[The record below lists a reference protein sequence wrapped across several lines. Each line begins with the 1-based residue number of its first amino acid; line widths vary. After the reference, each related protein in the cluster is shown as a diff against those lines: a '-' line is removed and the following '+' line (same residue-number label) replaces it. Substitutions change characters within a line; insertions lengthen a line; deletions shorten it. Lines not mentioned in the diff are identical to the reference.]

1 MGFLFHETYDAGFNF
16 SHWFS
21 DSFQNDAFIPMY
33 VETRSMSSQISGSN
47 LRESLF
53 ADENVWADEI
63 DDLLRNLDSEV
74 LGDSWVVNDGVYSE
88 GGLCPPTTSEKY
100 SPSGRKRGGSSS
112 VQFSYHSSY
121 SNTKWFDYTSHFW
134 VQYGSLTWDGRRN
147 LETNQYGPREEG
159 PSGFEDT
166 IDLGQDVYTIDGYLV
181 DSVTTSSVE
190 KAVEHVK
197 TQLEKVEERIK
208 FNLDIEAAYGC
219 VGSGV
224 GCVDDITEAPHR
236 CPVRVSGAGDK
247 SVESQSKYFGFYTNI
262 LLHPPSDANTGT
274 TSAYS
279 HDASSEQI
287 YENVN
292 RAVSKYF
299 ELRDAGKTRSN
310 LDPDHIVN
318 YPKQKKSS
326 LGSYGGNHINS
337 GDDAS
342 VVIPIG
348 CSLGDESVKK
358 SELGLHGSAILYGR
372 SDGCWEISNC
382 VDEDESL
389 IVAIGTEE
397 YEVEMLEED
406 KEGSD
411 GHYGRSCFLDD
422 AIDVLSDIAEVRSGD
437 NSEVDEVVTNKRL
450 ILGVRNFV
458 SEPTDWRPSLLDA
471 YCTDKEYRTDK
482 DVWTAYLMSCIPQT
496 FLGNNWDYKYKNF
509 GGGQLILKYIPS
521 NLTSWNQ
528 AVNKISISFKD
539 GVYTVSDV
547 FETDSEFHS
556 VSKIINEL
564 VDRMSIIEDN
574 VRANQFVEKI
584 YTICDGSCCNVEYSE
599 IVEANPTEIL
609 DDIRGVSTS
618 IISSIAEEYGTYLSL
633 VNTDNDLSKYKNHHF
648 EKEADF
654 ISDYA
659 SQFTEVYLDTHI
671 PYESKIPCSHKL

>member
-1 MGFLFHETYDAGFNF
+1 MSMD
-16 SHWFS
+16 
-21 DSFQNDAFIPMY
+21 
-33 VETRSMSSQISGSN
+33 VETRSMSSQISGPN

-53 ADENVWADEI
+53 ADENVWVDEI

-74 LGDSWVVNDGVYSE
+74 LGDSWVVNDSVYSE

-112 VQFSYHSSY
+112 VQFSYHSSC
-121 SNTKWFDYTSHFW
+121 SNTKWLDHTSHFW
-134 VQYGSLTWDGRRN
+134 VKYGSFTWDGRRN
-147 LETNQYGPREEG
+147 METNQYGPREDG

-181 DSVTTSSVE
+181 DSVTTSSLE
-190 KAVEHVK
+190 KAVEHIK

-224 GCVDDITEAPHR
+224 RGVDDISEIDDITEVPHR

-247 SVESQSKYFGFYTNI
+247 SVERQSKYFGFYTNI
-262 LLHPPSDANTGT
+262 LIYPPSDANTGT

-279 HDASSEQI
+279 HNASSERI
-287 YENVN
+287 YENIN

-310 LDPDHIVN
+310 LDPDHVVN

-337 GDDAS
+337 GGDAS

-348 CSLGDESVKK
+348 CSLGNESVEK
-358 SELGLHGSAILYGR
+358 SEMGLHGSTILYGR

-382 VDEDESL
+382 AHEDESL
-389 IVAIGTEE
+389 TVAIGSEE

-406 KEGSD
+406 KEASNRY
-411 GHYGRSCFLDD
+411 YGRSCFIDD
-422 AIDVLSDIAEVRSGD
+422 AIDVLSDIARVRSGD
-437 NSEVDEVVTNKRL
+437 NYEIDEVVTNGRL
-450 ILGVRNFV
+450 ILSVRNFV
-458 SEPTDWRPSLLDA
+458 SEPTEWRPSLLNA
-471 YCTDKEYRTDK
+471 YCTDKDYDTNK
-482 DVWTAYLMSCIPQT
+482 KSQISYLMSCIPQT
-496 FLGNNWDYKYKNF
+496 FLGDNWSYNYKEYGNE
-509 GGGQLILKYIPS
+509 QLVLKYTPS

-528 AVNKISISFKD
+528 AVNRISISIED
-539 GVYTVSDV
+539 SVYIVSDV
-547 FETDSEFHS
+547 FETNSEFHS
-556 VSKIINEL
+556 VSNIINEL
-564 VDRMSIIEDN
+564 MDRMDIIEDN
-574 VRANQFVEKI
+574 VHVNQFIEKVH
-584 YTICDGSCCNVEYSE
+584 TICDEDCCKAEYSE
-599 IVEANPTEIL
+599 IVEANPTEVL

-618 IISSIAEEYGTYLSL
+618 IIRSIAEEYGTYLSL
-633 VNTDNDLSKYKNHHF
+633 ANTDNDLSNYKNHYF

-659 SQFTEVYLDTHI
+659 SQFTEVYLDSYI
-671 PYESKIPCSHKL
+671 PYESDVPRSHRL